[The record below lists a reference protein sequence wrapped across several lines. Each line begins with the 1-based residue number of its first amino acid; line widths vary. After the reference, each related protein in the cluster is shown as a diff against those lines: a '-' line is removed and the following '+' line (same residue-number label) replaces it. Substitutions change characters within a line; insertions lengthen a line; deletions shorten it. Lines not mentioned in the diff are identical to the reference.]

1 MMRILLC
8 AATALLSAT
17 ILFTEPEG
25 FRSLFNGKDLRGW
38 VNVNCAESTWSVKD
52 GMIKC
57 TGIPTGVLRTEKMY
71 ENFILEMEWKH
82 VVEGGNAGLFAHSGA
97 LPVKGQPFTK
107 AIEVQI
113 LARDD
118 PNGNWTG
125 HGDVF
130 AIQGATF
137 VPDRPHPAGWMRC
150 LPSERRAN
158 PPGQWNHYR
167 VECQDGRI
175 SLAVNGKVVSGGTKC
190 TPRRG
195 YICLESEG
203 SEAWFRN
210 LRIKELPSSKP
221 PPADVSEPDR
231 GFKSLYNGIDLDG
244 WRRADGN
251 AQHWQPQDWI
261 LQYHSDAPSPRRHL
275 WSDREFRNYEL
286 IMDVRMPGNA
296 PMKVLP
302 ILLRG
307 EMTAGIELPTAS
319 VRDRDWNRYTLRV
332 RGDRLDIDRNGEKV
346 VKGKRIPSAFK
357 ASPLGLRAGDTSFE
371 VANIYVRDL

>member
-1 MMRILLC
+1 M
-8 AATALLSAT
+8 ALLPA
-17 ILFTEPEG
+17 IIPMGEPEG
-25 FRSLFNGKDLRGW
+25 SRALFNGKDLRGW
-38 VNVNCAESTWSVKD
+38 VNVNCAESTWTVKD

-71 ENFILEMEWKH
+71 ENFVLELEWKH
-82 VVEGGNAGLFAHSGA
+82 VVEGGNAGLFVHSGA
-97 LPVKGQPFTK
+97 LPVRGQPFTK

-150 LPSERRAN
+150 LPSERRAK

-190 TPRRG
+190 SPRRG

-221 PPADVSEPDR
+221 PPAEISEPDR
-231 GFKSLYNGIDLDG
+231 GFKSLYNGVDLQG
-244 WRRADGN
+244 WRRTDGKV
-251 AQHWQPQDWI
+251 QCWQPQDWI
-261 LQYHSDAPSPRRHL
+261 LQYHSDASTPRLDL
-275 WSDREFRNYEL
+275 WTDRQFRNYEL
-286 IMDVRMPGNA
+286 IMDVRRPGNA
-296 PMKVLP
+296 PLDVLP
-302 ILLRG
+302 FLPRG
-307 EMTAGIELPTAS
+307 AATSGIEVPAAATRLGE
-319 VRDRDWNRYTLRV
+319 WNRFRI
-332 RGDRLDIDRNGEKV
+332 RARNDSLDVDVNGKMV
-346 VKGKRIPSAFK
+346 IKGKRIPSAFR
-357 ASPLGLRAGDTSFE
+357 AGPIGLRGGDSSFE
-371 VANIYVRDL
+371 AANIFVRDL